1 MKTCKEMTQAV
12 LEKAGCRR
20 RRNRQIGATVAALLL
35 FCTAVFASAVGRDTQ
50 RQTMQPRLVVMCSA
64 AEYTQGTPI
73 ASGVER
79 PLNFLIRVRDLRGIH
94 YYRDVVKILEE
105 EAQFREELLGQEN
118 ENGIKPDSQYIRWQ
132 DENAM
137 ISLIY
142 RGFLYIKVEDYSAVQ
157 TVTIETTE
165 TGKATTGIYSYE
177 EGEEIKKGISI
188 LWRLS
193 DATVERIC
201 QDPQM
206 KLSAISD
213 TIRVKVLFQDGT
225 TEIAVIELTAND
237 EGQIYVRHKGSI
249 TTE

>member
-12 LEKAGCRR
+12 LKEVKRR
-20 RRNRQIGATVAALLL
+20 RKRNGRIATMVAACVIL
-35 FCTAVFASAVGRDTQ
+35 CTAVFASVMAGNAPG
-50 RQTMQPRLVVMCSA
+50 QTAQPRLVVMCSA

-73 ASGVER
+73 ASGVEK

-94 YYRDVVKILEE
+94 YYRDIVKILEE
-105 EAQFREELLGQEN
+105 EARFREALLGKED

-142 RGFLYIKVEDYSAVQ
+142 RGFLYIKVEDYDAVQ
-157 TVTIETTE
+157 NVSLETTQAGE
-165 TGKATTGIYSYE
+165 ATTGIYSYE

-193 DATVERIC
+193 DATVEQIC
-201 QDPQM
+201 QNPQM

-225 TEIAVIELTAND
+225 TEIAVIELTAD
-237 EGQIYVRHKGSI
+237 EEGQIYVRHKGSI

>member
-12 LEKAGCRR
+12 LKEAKRR
-20 RRNRQIGATVAALLL
+20 RKRNGRIAATVAACVIL
-35 FCTAVFASAVGRDTQ
+35 CTAVFASVMAGNAPG
-50 RQTMQPRLVVMCSA
+50 QTAQPRLVVMCSA

-73 ASGVER
+73 ASGVEK

-94 YYRDVVKILEE
+94 YYRDVVKILQE
-105 EAQFREELLGQEN
+105 EARFREELLGKED

-142 RGFLYIKVEDYSAVQ
+142 RGFLYIKVEDYDAVQ
-157 TVTIETTE
+157 NVSLETTQAGE
-165 TGKATTGIYSYE
+165 ATTGIYSYE
-177 EGEEIKKGISI
+177 EGGEFKKGISI

-193 DATVERIC
+193 DAMVEQIS

-213 TIRVKVLFQDGT
+213 TIRVKVTFRDGT
-225 TEIAVIELTAND
+225 TEIAVIELTADD